1 MFLCVSYVAF
11 VASANPIAAIVKSS
25 VLSSVIPESM
35 AFIIAPMVAKPVPQP
50 AKMHAYLDMFACLL

>member
-11 VASANPIAAIVKSS
+11 AVSANPIAAIVKSS

-35 AFIIAPMVAKPVPQP
+35 TFIIAPMLARPVPQP
-50 AKMHAYLDMFACLL
+50 AKMHAYLDFFASFL